1 MSVGTANHQPVAT
14 GKKMKLGVFQL
25 VHEANSF
32 ALNKCDQKIFAEG
45 QWARGHDAAK
55 IEQNSDTEL
64 GAVFSFLETHT
75 EWQVTFF
82 RLASASPCGDV
93 TNACFSA
100 VRDELVADIKAD
112 TWDALYLCLH
122 GAATVE
128 GGRSAELEVLRAIR
142 TILPDVPIG
151 VSFDMHANLDPEL
164 AHLATIA
171 AGYKTHPHIDIK
183 QVAAKVLRLLL
194 STVRGD
200 IRPTGAIVKLPL
212 LLPSANMRTTD
223 GPMREVV
230 SYAALVEQ
238 QQGALDVTVYGG
250 FPYGDCT
257 MSGACCM
264 VYTDNDPALAHR
276 VARDVAGKLW
286 SLKEQFFVPL
296 PSTKEALQSIANT
309 TRYPIAIADN
319 ADNPDSGGIAD
330 TPSQLR
336 AILDADLAIPTAFC
350 FLLDPELVE
359 RCHKAGI
366 GARFRARLGGRLTPE
381 YGPPV
386 ECEVEVVRLIEDC
399 SFNNEGPQCTGARR
413 SYGPTAVVKSGNV
426 EIVLAT
432 VRHAVTDPGFYR
444 VNGID
449 FSKIKLL
456 AVKAKNH
463 FRAAFSSV
471 FADII
476 AVDEPGPAAYG
487 FTNLKFTH
495 VPDEFYPM
503 NPTATFWAGNDP
515 EEEVLLEQ
523 EKTST

>member
-1 MSVGTANHQPVAT
+1 MSAKTVNNHQLPPSR
-14 GKKMKLGVFQL
+14 KMKLGVFRL

-32 ALNKCDQKIFAEG
+32 ALDRCDQKMFAEG
-45 QWARGHDAAK
+45 QWARGLDAAMTH
-55 IEQNSDTEL
+55 QGSNTSL
-64 GAVFSFLETHT
+64 GAVLGFLETHP
-75 EWQVTFF
+75 EWEATFF
-82 RLASASPCGDV
+82 RLASATPCGDM
-93 TNACFSA
+93 TNECFSA
-100 VRDELVADIKAD
+100 VRDELVADIKAGA
-112 TWDALYLCLH
+112 WDALYLGLH

-128 GGRSAELEVLRAIR
+128 GGRSAELELLRAIR
-142 TILPDVPIG
+142 AVLPDVPIG
-151 VSFDMHANLDPEL
+151 VSFDLHGNLDPEI
-164 AHLATIA
+164 AKLATIA
-171 AGYKTHPHIDIK
+171 VGYKTHPHIDMRN
-183 QVAAKVLRLLL
+183 VTAKVLRLLV

-238 QQGALDVTVYGG
+238 QEGALDITVFGG
-250 FPYGDCT
+250 FPYSDCT

-276 VARDVAGKLW
+276 LARDVAGKLW

-296 PSTKEALQSIANT
+296 PSTRQALQSIADA
-309 TRYPIAIADN
+309 TRYPIAIVDN
-319 ADNPDSGGIAD
+319 GDNPDSGGIAD

-350 FLLDPELVE
+350 FLFDPELVQ
-359 RCHKAGI
+359 RCHEAGV
-366 GARFRARLGGRLTPE
+366 GARLQAKLGGRLTPQ

-386 ECEVEVVRLIEDC
+386 EREVEVVRLIEDC
-399 SFNNEGPQCTGARR
+399 SFNNEGPQDTGIRL

-426 EIVLAT
+426 EIVAVT
-432 VRHAVTDPGFYR
+432 IRHAVVDPGFYR
-444 VNGID
+444 ANGID
-449 FSKIKLL
+449 LSKTKLL

-476 AVDEPGPAAYG
+476 AVDEPGPAAYD
-487 FTNLKFTH
+487 FTTLRFAH
-495 VPDEFYPM
+495 VPDQFYPM
-503 NPTATFWAGNDP
+503 NPAATFSPGNA
-515 EEEVLLEQ
+515 
-523 EKTST
+523 T